1 MAKISSYPEELG
13 ASPDGWLLM
22 AVEQPD
28 GSFHTKKIAPD
39 RIGAQGPVGPQG
51 TNGIIGV
58 DGADGAD
65 GAAGPAGAQGVQGV
79 QGIQGI
85 QGVQGV
91 QGATQA
97 DSHSV
102 VVYNANVTLDFN
114 HASNFHTITLTGA
127 ITFTSSN
134 LAEMREKIVR
144 VIGDGTNRILTFPAT
159 WTFVGIGV
167 TAGWTVTLA
176 ANKTAIF
183 SAKSFSNDDANVV
196 AAYAVQS

>member
-22 AVEQPD
+22 AVTQPD
-28 GSFHTKKIAPD
+28 GSYHTKKIAPD

-51 TNGIIGV
+51 PQGTNGTDGVIGM
-58 DGADGAD
+58 D
-65 GAAGPAGAQGVQGV
+65 GAAGAPGPQGPQGIQGIQGV

-85 QGVQGV
+85 QG
-91 QGATQA
+91 ATQA
-97 DSHSV
+97 DAHSV
-102 VVYNANVTLDFN
+102 VNYNANIALDFN
-114 HASNFHTITLTGA
+114 DASNFHTIALTGA
-127 ITFTSSN
+127 VTFTSSN
-134 LAEMREKIVR
+134 LATMREKIVR
-144 VIGDGTNRILTFPAT
+144 LICDGTPRLITFPAT

-167 TAGWTVTLA
+167 VAGAVTIA

>member
-22 AVEQPD
+22 AVEQID
-28 GSFHTKKIAPD
+28 GTFHTKKIAPD
-39 RIGAQGPVGPQG
+39 RIGAQGPIGPQGPQG
-51 TNGIIGV
+51 TNGSIGV
-58 DGADGAD
+58 DGADGA
-65 GAAGPAGAQGVQGV
+65 AGPQGIQGV

-85 QGVQGV
+85 QGVQGI

-97 DSHSV
+97 DAHSV
-102 VVYNANVTLDFN
+102 INYNANVALDFN
-114 HASNFHTITLTGA
+114 DASNFHTIAITGA
-127 ITFTSSN
+127 VTFTSSN
-134 LAEMREKIVR
+134 LATMREKIVR
-144 VIGDGTNRILTFPAT
+144 VICDGTNRLLTFPAG
-159 WTFVGIGV
+159 WAFVGIGV
-167 TAGWTVTLA
+167 VAGAVTLA

>member
-13 ASPDGWLLM
+13 ASPDGFLLM
-22 AVEQPD
+22 AVEQLD

-51 TNGIIGV
+51 PQGPQGANGSIGV
-58 DGADGAD
+58 DGADGV
-65 GAAGPAGAQGVQGV
+65 AGPQGNPGSQGVQGAV
-79 QGIQGI
+79 GP
-85 QGVQGV
+85 

-144 VIGDGTNRILTFPAT
+144 VIGDGSNRLITFPAT

-183 SAKSFSNDDANVV
+183 SAKSFGTDDAGVV
-196 AAYAVQS
+196 AAYAVQV

>member
-13 ASPDGWLLM
+13 ASPDGFLLM
-22 AVEQPD
+22 AVEQQD

-51 TNGIIGV
+51 PQGTNGTDGIIGL
-58 DGADGAD
+58 D
-65 GAAGPAGAQGVQGV
+65 GAAGPQGPQGVQGV
-79 QGIQGI
+79 QG
-85 QGVQGV
+85 VQGAV
-91 QGATQA
+91 GPQGATQA

-102 VVYNANVTLDFN
+102 VNYNANVTLNFN

-127 ITFTSSN
+127 ITFASSN

-144 VIGDGTNRILTFPAT
+144 VIGDGSNRLITFPAT
-159 WTFVGIGV
+159 WVFVGIGV
-167 TAGWTVTLA
+167 VGNTVTLA
-176 ANKTAIF
+176 ANKVAIF
-183 SAKSFSNDDANVV
+183 SAKSFGTDDADVV